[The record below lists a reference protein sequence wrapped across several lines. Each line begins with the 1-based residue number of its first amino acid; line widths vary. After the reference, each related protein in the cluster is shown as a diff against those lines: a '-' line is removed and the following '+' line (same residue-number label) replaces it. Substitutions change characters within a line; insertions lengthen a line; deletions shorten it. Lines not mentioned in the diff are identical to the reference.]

1 MSDIAKCT
9 QTLCPNAGHC
19 LRVQI
24 EAEPL
29 LQTYASFEYTISSRG
44 VECDYYIPTQK
55 QVRTTGDTQT

>member
-44 VECDYYIPTQK
+44 VECDYYIPMKKQK
-55 QVRTTGDTQT
+55 YGSGDSQS